1 MGAIRRDRP
10 PRTPSFSRGITPVRL
25 VVSERHFQH
34 GSVGPI
40 PRTPAQ
46 TTANLAALATDKR
59 EAVVTAYALAADL
72 LADLLADMGA
82 HQPYLLTPEGDIQLG
97 RRDGHHDTPTG
108 WYTDRPRA

>member
-1 MGAIRRDRP
+1 M
-10 PRTPSFSRGITPVRL
+10 RL

-46 TTANLAALATDKR
+46 NLANLTALATDKR

-72 LADLLADMGA
+72 LADMGA
-82 HQPYLLTPEGDIQLG
+82 HQPYLLTLEGDIQLD
-97 RRDGHHDTPTG
+97 RLDGHDDSLTG
-108 WYTDRPRA
+108 W

>member
-1 MGAIRRDRP
+1 M
-10 PRTPSFSRGITPVRL
+10 

-59 EAVVTAYALAADL
+59 EAAVTAYALA
-72 LADLLADMGA
+72 ADLLADMGA
-82 HQPYLLTPEGDIQLG
+82 HQPYLLTPDGDIQLG
-97 RRDGHHDTPTG
+97 RLDGHHDTPTG

>member
-1 MGAIRRDRP
+1 M
-10 PRTPSFSRGITPVRL
+10 RL

-46 TTANLAALATDKR
+46 TTANLTALATDKR

-72 LADLLADMGA
+72 LADMGA
-82 HQPYLLTPEGDIQLG
+82 HQPYLLTPEGDIQLD
-97 RRDGHHDTPTG
+97 RPDGHHDSLTD
-108 WYTDRPRA
+108 WQTDRPRS